1 MRQARG
7 KFSSR
12 QRIQIEPA
20 GADMDL
26 AVPPQYFELYFEG
39 GDWKILWCQSAY
51 DAKYLDESQSPGP
64 IVVGP
69 ATGPRGITEAE
80 AERLAWKMLLT
91 SIQRSQLEQQTTMT
105 LSSYVET
112 KFVPEHVALKMRSSQ
127 THYQRMLKHILTP
140 ADVDRAFG
148 STAKG
153 PGGKLESVPGW
164 PYLGSLRLCD
174 VRPEHIRGIT
184 SAAIQRGYS
193 THTVK
198 HIRNAMSAIFSHAR
212 QGQYFAGENPVSQA
226 RLADQPRKEAPALT
240 LAEVEAAFR
249 SMKHPEKE
257 MMLMAI
263 LADINMSE
271 ICGLQWKRVN
281 LNATESDAD
290 GDPIPPRTIAVR
302 KQWYRDRL
310 EDLKPSRVR
319 TLSIPPPLLPVL
331 VKLRNR
337 ARFSEPDD
345 FVFVSRQGTPVNQN
359 NIVER
364 RLKPLAVQ
372 LGAPSLSW
380 QVFRRTR
387 KILLAKLGDQFPK
400 IMATMVRDIYS

>member
-1 MRQARG
+1 
-7 KFSSR
+7 
-12 QRIQIEPA
+12 
-20 GADMDL
+20 
-26 AVPPQYFELYFEG
+26 
-39 GDWKILWCQSAY
+39 
-51 DAKYLDESQSPGP
+51 
-64 IVVGP
+64 
-69 ATGPRGITEAE
+69 
-80 AERLAWKMLLT
+80 
-91 SIQRSQLEQQTTMT
+91 
-105 LSSYVET
+105 
-112 KFVPEHVALKMRSSQ
+112 
-127 THYQRMLKHILTP
+127 
-140 ADVDRAFG
+140 
-148 STAKG
+148 
-153 PGGKLESVPGW
+153 
-164 PYLGSLRLCD
+164 
-174 VRPEHIRGIT
+174 
-184 SAAIQRGYS
+184 
-193 THTVK
+193 
-198 HIRNAMSAIFSHAR
+198 
-212 QGQYFAGENPVSQA
+212 
-226 RLADQPRKEAPALT
+226 
-240 LAEVEAAFR
+240 
-249 SMKHPEKE
+249 